1 MEKKLDRCVKFIDAQ
16 SKAGSSSNRGRP
28 NHGGGR
34 GNNNN
39 NGNSNNNRSRGNG
52 GGNTG
57 GGDKQAAYLNRIKG
71 VCVLYNSGAC
81 NVTPCDKGLKHVC
94 SKITDPATY
103 RLCFATHPAIDH

>member
-1 MEKKLDRCVKFIDAQ
+1 MEKKLNRCVQFIDAQ

-34 GNNNN
+34 SNNNN
-39 NGNSNNNRSRGNG
+39 NNNRNRGNG
-52 GGNTG
+52 GNA
-57 GGDKQAAYLNRIKG
+57 GGDKQAAYLNRIKS

-94 SKITDPATY
+94 SKITDPANY

>member
-1 MEKKLDRCVKFIDAQ
+1 MEKKLNRCVQFIDAQ
-16 SKAGSSSNRGRP
+16 SKAGSSSNRGKP

-34 GNNNN
+34 GGNNNN
-39 NGNSNNNRSRGNG
+39 NNNNRSRGNG
-52 GGNTG
+52 GNN
-57 GGDKQAAYLNRIKG
+57 GDKQAAYLNKIKS